1 MKRSPALVFVF
12 GVNVIELPDEGVAL
26 GAVRMRTRFSFRQR
40 NLIPTGVDTPRREED
55 DRAGN
60 EDSSTDVLTA
70 STRSKLA
77 NVLKSLA

>member
-1 MKRSPALVFVF
+1 MF
-12 GVNVIELPDEGVAL
+12 GVNVIELPPEGVAL

-40 NLIPTGVDTPRREED
+40 NLIPTGVDAPRKDDDD